1 MTRSDDRSS
10 HKALRHL
17 NNGEMST
24 GVSQPELLQ
33 ELIDDLVRLYDRG
46 RFEEIVSK
54 VTHSVK
60 LFPEAL
66 PLFNIMG
73 QANTALK
80 KYQAAIDSYKQML
93 RIKPDHEEAYHSM
106 GNVLTEMGE
115 LDPAIKCY
123 KRAVEIK
130 PDYAEAYSSL
140 GIVLKSKFEL
150 DTALYEHLKKAFKI
164 QSDPVNAIIDEKN
177 NLQNNRDLEAA
188 RDSLEKAVRI
198 KPNLAEARHLLASI
212 N

>member
-24 GVSQPELLQ
+24 GFSQPELLQ

-66 PLFNIMG
+66 PLFNNG
-73 QANTALK
+73 
-80 KYQAAIDSYKQML
+80 S
-93 RIKPDHEEAYHSM
+93 
-106 GNVLTEMGE
+106 G
-115 LDPAIKCY
+115 
-123 KRAVEIK
+123 
-130 PDYAEAYSSL
+130 
-140 GIVLKSKFEL
+140 
-150 DTALYEHLKKAFKI
+150 
-164 QSDPVNAIIDEKN
+164 
-177 NLQNNRDLEAA
+177 
-188 RDSLEKAVRI
+188 
-198 KPNLAEARHLLASI
+198 
-212 N
+212 